1 MDDDETQEPA
11 QTTEEMLPVPKPFH
25 LPTKQDVRDFIG
37 LDQPSIVERV
47 VDTMEAR
54 HQERGSIRAASADR
68 PAPKTAAESDS
79 VLELD
84 LETLQHEAD
93 EHARAEQADE

>member
-1 MDDDETQEPA
+1 MADDETQEPA

-47 VDTMEAR
+47 ADAIETR
-54 HQERGSIRAASADR
+54 RQQHSSIRAASADR
-68 PAPKTAAESDS
+68 PASKTTAEPDS
-79 VLELD
+79 VPELD
-84 LETLQHEAD
+84 LETLEHEAD
-93 EHARAEQADE
+93 KHPGSEQADK